1 MSGSAVLRILRVV
14 AIGGLLIGCGGSPD
28 LVATGGQPGNG
39 VGGGG
44 TNNSPPQ
51 CSGDECRLG
60 KFSQP
65 AGETTIMGMV
75 TDEKCININGKKA
88 CKPAAGS
95 LALLRDDRILY
106 FNALEGTENIQTS
119 IVMEFGLDGVSVND
133 QTRIMTIADDD
144 SLSFV
149 TPTPVDGGANPDGN
163 DSLLVNPSNDAS
175 STASNDGA
183 LFCSDLIQLY
193 DGRIM
198 ATGGTDYYT
207 EGGAVE
213 LEGLKNSRIFDPGAN
228 TWAQAASMT
237 FGRWYPTMVT
247 LANGDI
253 FVASG
258 VTKLLKPFY
267 NDRPSVDS
275 GRNVAQT
282 ETYDL
287 GCDRWDL
294 NPSTADK
301 SLPLYPRLHLLPNG
315 HVLYNAA
322 GQAFNPFG
330 QGYDQA
336 LWNIVSS
343 YDPANQTWTDL
354 AYAGMPNIPLA
365 TAQPVLA
372 AMGSPPDPNDFAQL
386 RQARIDEINAA
397 SGPGFTPPAPPSAGD
412 LAAQLIALGAS
423 PPSDDQAR
431 VAGFRGSTHSIML
444 TLEPDAEGD
453 YNVARF
459 LTAGGVLGD
468 INNASPG
475 SYMPTAHSRIDTIT
489 VTEAGLSY
497 DSTTTGPL
505 GRPRWYGTGVLLP
518 DATVMVFSGSDRD
531 EVVTPGVGNPI
542 RITER
547 FDPATN
553 QWTDMGTQ
561 INKRTYHNTE
571 LLLPDGR
578 VLIGGHAP
586 IPYNYTAN
594 VPPGDP
600 RATASPND
608 GRDPTFEI
616 YSPPYVFKD
625 RPSITSAAS
634 QVSAGQQLTINTP
647 EASDVVSVVLI
658 RRTVMTHVIDGDQRA
673 VRLPIISQ
681 VNNTLTVQIPT
692 AQAVLPPGHYLLF
705 INTADSDGLVPST
718 SAAVQVLGAELGCNG

>member
-1 MSGSAVLRILRVV
+1 MSGF
-14 AIGGLLIGCGGSPD
+14 LIGCNGSPNSSN
-28 LVATGGQPGNG
+28 TNGQPGNG
-39 VGGGG
+39 NGSGGG
-44 TNNSPPQ
+44 TASPPQ
-51 CSGDECRLG
+51 CNGNECSLG

-65 AGETTIMGMV
+65 AGETTIMGV
-75 TDEKCININGKKA
+75 PTAEKCIEMNGKKA

-133 QTRIMTIADDD
+133 QTRVMTIANDD
-144 SLSFV
+144 SFSFIS
-149 TPTPVDGGANPDGN
+149 PSPVDGGANPTGN
-163 DSLLVNPSNDAS
+163 DSLLVNPSNDAA
-175 STASNDGA
+175 STTSNDGA
-183 LFCSDLIQLY
+183 LFCSDLVQLY

-228 TWAQAASMT
+228 AWAQAASMT

-247 LANGDI
+247 LPGGDI

-267 NDRPSVDS
+267 NDRPSADS

-282 ETYDL
+282 ETYDI
-287 GCDRWDL
+287 GCDQWNV

-301 SLPLYPRLHLLPNG
+301 SLPLYARLHLLPNG

-343 YDPANQTWTDL
+343 YDPATQMWTDL

-365 TAQPVLA
+365 TAQPALA
-372 AMGSPPDPNDFAQL
+372 AMGSPPDPNDFEQL
-386 RQARIDEINAA
+386 RQERIDQVNAA
-397 SGPGFTPPAPPSAGD
+397 SGPGFTPPAPPAAGD
-412 LAAQLIALGAS
+412 LVTQLVALGAS
-423 PPSDDQAR
+423 PPSGDQAR

-444 TLEPDAEGD
+444 TLEPDASGN
-453 YNVARF
+453 YTAARF

-475 SYMPTAHSRIDTIT
+475 SYMPTDHSRIDT
-489 VTEAGLSY
+489 VTATNAGLSY
-497 DSTTTGPL
+497 DSVTTNPL

-518 DATVMVFSGSDRD
+518 DETVMVFSGSDRD

-553 QWTDMGTQ
+553 RWTDMAMQ
-561 INKRTYHNTE
+561 INKRTYHNTA
-571 LLLPDGR
+571 LLLQDGR

-600 RATASPND
+600 RATESPND

-616 YSPPYVFKD
+616 YSPPYVFKN
-625 RPSITSAAS
+625 RPSISAVAN
-634 QVSAGQQLTINTP
+634 QVSTGQSLAINTP
-647 EASDVVSVVLI
+647 DAGEVASVVLI
-658 RRTVMTHVIDGDQRA
+658 RRTVMTHLIDGDQRA
-673 VRLPIISQ
+673 VRLPIISR
-681 VNNTLTVQIPT
+681 NNNSITVQMPSAKT
-692 AQAVLPPGHYLLF
+692 VVPPGHYLLF
-705 INTADSDGLVPST
+705 INTTDSDGLVPSA
-718 SAAVQVLGAELGCNG
+718 SAAVQVLGAELGCSS